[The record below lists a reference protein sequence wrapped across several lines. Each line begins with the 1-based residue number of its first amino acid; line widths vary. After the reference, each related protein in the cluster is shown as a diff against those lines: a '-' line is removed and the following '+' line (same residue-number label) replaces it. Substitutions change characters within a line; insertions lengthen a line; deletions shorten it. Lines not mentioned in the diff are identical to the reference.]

1 MGVMLGVVGVL
12 LVIQYSRILHMAVGL
27 LSALPQ
33 RSLLQTALGV
43 ALLLGVPPVL
53 HGGVW
58 ALLGLTIRYRVCRA
72 IGRILCGHTL
82 RVSSQLDGRTAFVT
96 VGPWQVVARIWSL
109 RLIYHI

>member
-12 LVIQYSRILHMAVGL
+12 LVIQHSRVLHMAVGL

-33 RSLLQTALGV
+33 RSLLQIALGV

-53 HGGVW
+53 HRGVW
-58 ALLGLTIRYRVCRA
+58 ALLGLIICLACCA
-72 IGRILCGHTL
+72 IGRVLCGHTL

-96 VGPWQVVARIWSL
+96 DGPWQVVARIWSL